1 MKLHHIPFAAL
12 LIVSAA
18 ITSPAAAEPSDA
30 VTIRTCLKAE
40 SDAGRG
46 GRGCVGKISDP
57 CMKEPGGDSTVGMTM
72 CLDREVKVWDAL
84 LNDEYKQLLSGLQEK
99 AQKKVRAAQRSWI
112 ATRDADCEIPY
123 ALFEGGT
130 IARPL
135 AVQCLFDE
143 TADRALQ
150 LRAWREMTGG

>member
-1 MKLHHIPFAAL
+1 MKLHRIPLAVL
-12 LIVSAA
+12 LIASAPIIA
-18 ITSPAAAEPSDA
+18 PAAAEPSDA
-30 VTIRTCLKAE
+30 VTIRACLKTE
-40 SDAGRG
+40 DDAGRG
-46 GRGCVGKISDP
+46 GRSCVGKISDP

-84 LNDEYKQLLSGLQEK
+84 LNEEYKQLLAHIDDK

-135 AVQCLFDE
+135 AVQCLLDE

-150 LRAWREMTGG
+150 LRSWREMSGG